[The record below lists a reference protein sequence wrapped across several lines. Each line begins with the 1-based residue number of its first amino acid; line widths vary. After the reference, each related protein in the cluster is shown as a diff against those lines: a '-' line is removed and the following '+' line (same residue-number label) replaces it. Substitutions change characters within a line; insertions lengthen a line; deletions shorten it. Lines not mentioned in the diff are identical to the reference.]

1 MNLKEIY
8 IKFAVSASNVNLFV
22 ETLLSVYV
30 LFLYFLLCLIVYIL
44 QCVKCA
50 VLGLQNDST
59 VLCVT
64 SRNVTLIN
72 LDLYLF
78 PHFSSLLKA

>member
-1 MNLKEIY
+1 MNSKDIY
-8 IKFAVSASNVNLFV
+8 LKFAVSASNVHLFV

-50 VLGLQNDST
+50 VLGLQKDST
-59 VLCVT
+59 VPCVT
-64 SRNVTLIN
+64 SHNVTLIN

-78 PHFSSLLKA
+78 PQFSSLLKA